1 MKKVLLGIVG
11 LIILASWIGR
21 SSSDSSSATNV
32 RDGVVSGKSVEVVSV
47 YADRL
52 FDDYGRNEVATD
64 LSLKGKIV
72 EVKGH
77 VKSIDKSLFDSM
89 YVVLETGNQFDSAQM
104 HVIPSQEDKIAALR
118 KGQFVVFRCS
128 KMTRI
133 LSSPVGNDCVLM

>member
-52 FDDYGRNEVATD
+52 FDD